1 LKPGNNIC
9 LSFVENGITNLE
21 TKDGLSSDSLHKPML
36 KGMIS
41 HPSSITSQIAPGT
54 PELWSF
60 NCPKFYQISDVRSIS
75 QTVFIES
82 PLLLNSHFGN
92 LIIITKW
99 QM

>member
-1 LKPGNNIC
+1 LKPLEIT
-9 LSFVENGITNLE
+9 FVYETVENGITNLE

-60 NCPKFYQISDVRSIS
+60 NCPKFYQISCPFYKS
-75 QTVFIES
+75 
-82 PLLLNSHFGN
+82 NSFH
-92 LIIITKW
+92 
-99 QM
+99 